1 MGANPRLESDRNV
14 ANVLD
19 EGDLLSYRT
28 LLAKRGDLTDSGAEA
43 VRLAQIQ

>member
-1 MGANPRLESDRNV
+1 VGANPRTESDRNA

-28 LLAKRGDLTDSGAEA
+28 LLARSDDLENRGAEA